1 MFRAMQ
7 KTINSA
13 RCLAFHPARLAHMRQ
28 GARYKENYYD
38 VLNIP
43 RNSDSQEIKR
53 AFIELSKKY
62 HPDANTKTGN
72 PEKFVIVCEA
82 YQVLHKEPL
91 RSQYDSQ
98 LKMNSPAVDT
108 SYSFV
113 NVHKNW
119 QQYQAAMR
127 KKQQGCSIQIKR
139 PEKSPVQ
146 NKPASVWL
154 PAIIPSFV
162 PLIPGVI
169 QSHREIFCESPDFS
183 ETGGDD
189 TEMPSDWMY
198 SCYIAGFGLVSGLL
212 FMDSLS
218 DWCYKEPPECPK
230 RGAV

>member
-7 KTINSA
+7 MTINSA
-13 RCLAFHPARLAHMRQ
+13 RCLAFYPDRLAHMRQ
-28 GARYKENYYD
+28 GACYKENYYD

-43 RNSDSQEIKR
+43 RNSYNQEIKR

-62 HPDANTKTGN
+62 HPD
-72 PEKFVIVCEA
+72 
-82 YQVLHKEPL
+82 VLHKEPL
-91 RSQYDSQ
+91 RSQYDSHH
-98 LKMNSPAVDT
+98 KMNSPAVDT

-139 PEKSPVQ
+139 PEKSPVVQ
-146 NKPASVWL
+146 NKQAS
-154 PAIIPSFV
+154 SFV
-162 PLIPGVI
+162 PLLPGVT
-169 QSHREIFCESPDFS
+169 QSHRENFCGSPDFS
-183 ETGGDD
+183 DTGGDD
-189 TEMPSDWMY
+189 TEMPSAWMY

-230 RGAV
+230 RGAL